1 MNSIVAWFAKNSVV
15 ANLLLFVIAAAGLI
29 TIGGLKKE
37 VFPEMSLDIV
47 SIQVA
52 YRGAAPEEVEQAV
65 CIRIEEAIQG
75 IDGIKKMTATANEGM
90 GSVTVEI
97 LPEYDVRE
105 VLDDIKARVDA
116 IDTFPEET
124 ERPVT
129 QELTSRFQVIN
140 ISISG
145 DADQLTLKR
154 IGERVRDELTAMPA
168 ISQAELLNAPPY
180 EISIEVAEEA
190 LRRWGLTF
198 DAVANA
204 VRRSSIDLPGGSV
217 KTETGEI
224 LLRTKGQAYTG
235 LEFETLPLVTRADG
249 TKILLRDVA
258 RVVDGF
264 EETDQTAKMD
274 GEPTVMVQ
282 VFRVGEQSAIE
293 VADAVYEYIET
304 AQSSMPSGISLTTWQ
319 DNAIMLRSRMD
330 LLIRNAITGL
340 LMVFVVLALFLRLRL
355 ALWVTVGIPISFLG
369 SLAMM
374 PVFDVSINMM
384 SLFSFILVLGIV
396 VDDAIVVGENIAT
409 TQKRDKEGLN
419 AAIKATQEVA
429 VPVIFGVL
437 TTMAAFAPM
446 LFVSGIMGKIMRVF
460 PLIIIPTLFFSLVE
474 SKLVLPAHLSH
485 YKEKKKRDKPN
496 IFSRVWNGFF
506 DFFSDGLEFFIQR
519 VYRPTL
525 EIALEWRYLTMSLA
539 LVSVLVTMGL
549 VGGGMVKFVLFPE
562 VESDNT
568 VAFLTM
574 PQEAPAEV
582 TATGVAK
589 IERAAIELR
598 EELIAERGT
607 DEFTHILASV
617 GEHPFRLVQ
626 SGPGRGAANFSGS
639 HLGEVNIALAPSETR
654 TITAAEI
661 ADRWREKVGQIPG
674 AVELTINSDLIG
686 GGKAIDI
693 QLTGLDLDRVQEA
706 AGVIKAKLAEY
717 AGVVDITDSFR
728 GGKPEIKLA
737 ITSKGEALGLTLQD
751 LGRQVRQGFF
761 GEEAQ
766 RIQRGR
772 DDIRVMVRYP
782 EDARRSIGDLEDM
795 RVRTPAGDQVPFSTV
810 AVASMGR
817 GFATIARVDRNRSI
831 NVQAEVDESVTTGG
845 EVLDSLNVAFLPELL
860 AQYPGISYSF
870 EGSQADMA
878 ESMSGLVTGFG
889 VAMFVMYALLAIPLK
904 SYIQPLIVLAAV
916 PFGMVGAIWGHVLLG
931 MPVSFLSM
939 CGMVALAGVVV
950 NDSLVLVNF
959 TNACSTRFGS
969 LEEAVRTAGVARFR
983 PILLTSLTT
992 AAGVTPLIL
1001 EKSLQAQF
1009 LIPMAVALAAGVL
1022 FATVVTLV
1030 FVPASYLILEDLKN
1044 FVGWLYSGHKAE
1056 VHVLP
1061 EPVIQQ
1067 QRVAGD

>member
-29 TIGGLKKE
+29 TVGGLKKE

-90 GSVTVEI
+90 GSVSVEI

-129 QELTSRFQVIN
+129 QELTSRYQVIN

-154 IGERVRDELTAMPA
+154 LGERVRDELTAMPE

-235 LEFETLPLVTRADG
+235 LEFETIPLVTRADG
-249 TKILLRDVA
+249 TKIVLRDVA

-304 AQSSMPSGISLTTWQ
+304 AQASMPSGISLTSWQ
-319 DNAIMLRSRMD
+319 DNAIMLRSRVD

-409 TQKRDKEGLN
+409 TQERDKEGLN
-419 AAIKATQEVA
+419 AAIKATQEVV

-496 IFSRVWNGFF
+496 IFSRLWNGFF
-506 DFFSDGLEFFIQR
+506 DFFSNGLEWFIQR
-519 VYRPTL
+519 VYRPSL
-525 EIALEWRYLTMSLA
+525 EVALEWRYLTMSLA
-539 LVSVLVTMGL
+539 LVSVLLTMGL
-549 VGGGMVKFVLFPE
+549 VGGGIVKFVLFPE

-589 IERAAIELR
+589 IERAAMEVR
-598 EELIAERGT
+598 EELIAERGI

-626 SGPGRGAANFSGS
+626 SGPGRGAASFSGS

-654 TITAAEI
+654 KITAAEI

-706 AGVIKAKLAEY
+706 AGLIKAKLAEY
-717 AGVVDITDSFR
+717 PGVVDITDSFR

-782 EDARRSIGDLEDM
+782 EADRRSIGDLEDM
-795 RVRTPAGDQVPFSTV
+795 RIRTPAGDEVPFSTV

-845 EVLDSLNVAFLPELL
+845 EVLDSLNAAFLPELL

-950 NDSLVLVNF
+950 NDGLVLVNF
-959 TNACSTRFGS
+959 TNAYAARFGS
-969 LEEAVRTAGVARFR
+969 LEQAVRAAGVARFR

-1009 LIPMAVALAAGVL
+1009 MIPMAVALAAGVL

-1030 FVPASYLILEDLKN
+1030 FVPASYLILEDLRN
-1044 FVGWLYSGHKAE
+1044 FVGWLYHGQKAE
-1056 VHVLP
+1056 VYVLP
-1061 EPVIQQ
+1061 EAVVQQ
-1067 QRVAGD
+1067 QRLAGD